1 MENNIMDWEMGDL
14 ESAKKAYESHEEN
27 AGELA
32 DDIGR
37 RYDEMGDFQTAF
49 QWYQKSAEED
59 WDWGMFHLAGCYAAG
74 EGTSQDTEKAIAWYR
89 KAYEKQGD
97 AAGEAANEIGRI
109 YLNLPQHEKE
119 ALEWFRRGAKLGS
132 DWAMNNLGMMY
143 ERGTG
148 VDSNLDEA
156 LEWYR
161 QAYEQMGDAAGE
173 AANHIGTVFH
183 NVFEDYEEAVAWYR
197 EGAILYS
204 DWAMFN
210 LGIMYN
216 NGLGVAKNTEEAL
229 EWFLNAYDQQEDAA
243 GDAADEI
250 GGIYAISRQ
259 DDKETV
265 EWYRRGAELGS
276 DLAMFDLGWMY
287 DNGKGLEEDK
297 DEAMEYY
304 RKAYDRRGKAAG
316 RAACNIGNLYEETYR
331 DDENALKWYRRG
343 AELGSDWAM
352 YSLGEMYEK
361 GKGVEQNKGKAVDWY
376 RKAYEKQGD
385 LAEKA
390 ADAIRRLGG
399 VI

>member
-1 MENNIMDWEMGDL
+1 MGWE
-14 ESAKKAYESHEEN
+14 S
-27 AGELA
+27 
-32 DDIGR
+32 R
-37 RYDEMGDFQTAF
+37 
-49 QWYQKSAEED
+49 
-59 WDWGMFHLAGCYAAG
+59 
-74 EGTSQDTEKAIAWYR
+74 
-89 KAYEKQGD
+89 
-97 AAGEAANEIGRI
+97 
-109 YLNLPQHEKE
+109 
-119 ALEWFRRGAKLGS
+119 
-132 DWAMNNLGMMY
+132 
-143 ERGTG
+143 
-148 VDSNLDEA
+148 
-156 LEWYR
+156 
-161 QAYEQMGDAAGE
+161 
-173 AANHIGTVFH
+173 
-183 NVFEDYEEAVAWYR
+183 
-197 EGAILYS
+197 
-204 DWAMFN
+204 
-210 LGIMYN
+210 
-216 NGLGVAKNTEEAL
+216 KNTEEAL

-250 GGIYAISRQ
+250 GGIYAILRQ

-316 RAACNIGNLYEETYR
+316 RAACNIGNLYEETYQ
-331 DDENALKWYRRG
+331 DDENALKWYRCG

-361 GKGVEQNKGKAVDWY
+361 GKGVEQNRGKAVDWY